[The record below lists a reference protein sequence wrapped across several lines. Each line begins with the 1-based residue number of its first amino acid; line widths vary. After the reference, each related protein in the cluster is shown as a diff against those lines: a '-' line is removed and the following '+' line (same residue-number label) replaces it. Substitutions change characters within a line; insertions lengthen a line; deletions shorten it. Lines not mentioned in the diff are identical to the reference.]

1 MPLPFILGG
10 LAIASVATGV
20 KKSYDGYQDKSEAD
34 DLLKQAKSIYE
45 NAQECIDTA
54 QEQCMS
60 SLEKI
65 GNLYLD
71 IGQDFNEFRTLAQS
85 LIDQVEKNNNIHLD
99 VNIPQIAQAKIESIG
114 FNSAAFAGKM
124 AGGAVA
130 GAASAY
136 AVYGGV
142 MSLAAASTGTAISSL
157 SGVAAYNATLAAIG
171 GGSIAS
177 GGFGM
182 AVGAKILGG
191 VVAAPIALAAG
202 FAYASYG
209 AEALK
214 KARESLKEAQNYAL
228 KSKAVQSKLTAT
240 KSYIDLIEGR
250 VSILYAQFQT
260 YLEDLKIVELMVRHG
275 KQNDLAQPQQQKIL
289 RVIENGYAMAAI
301 LANIITTPLFKVKKD
316 DIDNSTLFDENNAP
330 ILATDELGLNILNQ
344 DEMDQA
350 IKSAK
355 EESDNITK

>member
-10 LAIASVATGV
+10 LAVASVATGV
-20 KKSYDGYQDKSEAD
+20 KKSYDGYQDKSQAED
-34 DLLKQAKSIYE
+34 ILKQAKEVYE
-45 NAQECIDTA
+45 LTQSRVETSQEKSMA
-54 QEQCMS
+54 
-60 SLEKI
+60 SLEKL
-65 GNLYLD
+65 GNLYLA
-71 IGQDFNEFRTLAQS
+71 IGQDFNEFKTLAQS
-85 LIDQVEKNNNIHLD
+85 LIEQIEKKNNIHLD
-99 VNIPQIAQAKIESIG
+99 VNIPKLVQAKIESISL
-114 FNSAAFAGKM
+114 NSAAFAGKM

-130 GAASAY
+130 GAAAAY

-214 KARESLKEAQNYAL
+214 KAKESLKEAQNYAF
-228 KSKAVQSKLTAT
+228 KSNAIQSKLTVT
-240 KSYIDLIEGR
+240 KSYIDLIEVR
-250 VSILYAQFQT
+250 VSILHTEFKT
-260 YLEDLKIVELMVRHG
+260 YLEDLKVVELMVRRG
-275 KQNDLAQPQQQKIL
+275 KQNDLAQQQEIL

-301 LANIITTPLFKVKKD
+301 LADIITTPLFKIKKD
-316 DIDNSTLFDENNAP
+316 GLDNSVLLDENDAP
-330 ILATDELGLNILNQ
+330 ILLKDEFGLNLPNQ
-344 DEMDQA
+344 DEMNGVIDTA
-350 IKSAK
+350 EEKSNNIK
-355 EESDNITK
+355 D

>member
-10 LAIASVATGV
+10 LAVASVATGV
-20 KKSYDGYQDKSEAD
+20 KKSYDGHQDKSQAD
-34 DLLKQAKSIYE
+34 DLLKQAKSTFE
-45 NAQECIDTA
+45 LAQKRIDTA
-54 QEQCMS
+54 QEQCMG
-60 SLEKI
+60 SLEKV
-65 GNLYLD
+65 GNLYLN
-71 IGQDFNEFRTLAQS
+71 IGQDFNEFKTLAQS
-85 LIDQVEKNNNIHLD
+85 LIDQVEKNSNIHLD
-99 VNIPQIAQAKIESIG
+99 VNIPQLAQAKIDSIA
-114 FNSAAFAGKM
+114 FNAATFASKM

-130 GAASAY
+130 GVASAY

-214 KARESLKEAQNYAL
+214 KARESLKEAENYAF
-228 KSKAVQSKLTAT
+228 KSNAVQSKLTAT
-240 KSYIDLIEGR
+240 KSYLDLIEVR
-250 VSILYAQFQT
+250 VSILHTEFQT
-260 YLEDLKIVELMVRHG
+260 YLEDLKIVELMVRRNR
-275 KQNDLAQPQQQKIL
+275 QAELEQQQEIL

-301 LANIITTPLFKVKKD
+301 LADIITTPLFKVKKD
-316 DIDNSTLFDENNAP
+316 GMDNNVLLDDNKAP
-330 ILATDELGLNILNQ
+330 ILLKDEFGLNLPNQ
-344 DEMDQA
+344 DEMNGVIDTA
-350 IKSAK
+350 EEKSNNIKG
-355 EESDNITK
+355 

>member
-85 LIDQVEKNNNIHLD
+85 LIDQVEKNSNIHLD
-99 VNIPQIAQAKIESIG
+99 VNIPQLAQAKIDSIA
-114 FNSAAFAGKM
+114 FNAATFASKM

-214 KARESLKEAQNYAL
+214 KARESLKEAQNYAF
-228 KSKAVQSKLTAT
+228 KSNAVQSKLTAT

-260 YLEDLKIVELMVRHG
+260 YLEDLKIVELMVRRG
-275 KQNDLAQPQQQKIL
+275 KQNDLAQQQEIL

-316 DIDNSTLFDENNAP
+316 DMDNSNLFDENNAP
-330 ILATDELGLNILNQ
+330 ILVTDELGLNILNQ
-344 DEMDQA
+344 DEMDQV